1 MVTIISDSGS
11 VDDFAQLGNID
22 RGSNLPVYG
31 SIRHWV
37 IGFEC
42 LKDSNIERRDSDVK
56 RCGPVDAKS
65 RGNVDKSKNLLN
77 TKTYNIY
84 ILGNACFPF
93 FAFLLRTIG
102 YLCVPNRARARS
114 LVSKT
119 GTSDLVQIQHPRLT
133 SNLAVTWRFYRDKN
147 VTLEFCYSPEEHT
160 YGFARSGNGE
170 NRFR

>member
-11 VDDFAQLGNID
+11 IDDVAQLGNID

-77 TKTYNIY
+77 TKTYIY
-84 ILGNACFPF
+84 ISWETHVFLSLPF
-93 FAFLLRTIG
+93 F
-102 YLCVPNRARARS
+102 CVR
-114 LVSKT
+114 
-119 GTSDLVQIQHPRLT
+119 
-133 SNLAVTWRFYRDKN
+133 
-147 VTLEFCYSPEEHT
+147 
-160 YGFARSGNGE
+160 
-170 NRFR
+170 